1 MIDSSAECTE
11 HFRKPESE
19 ERSPRFLH
27 QNQLHLLRILMR
39 FRRRNKRNERC
50 ETMRGTGGVSDADL
64 WLMEETAMHVCAV
77 TNRQGCGM
85 VEW

>member
-1 MIDSSAECTE
+1 MIDSSAERTE

-39 FRRRNKRNERC
+39 FRRRKKRNERC

-64 WLMEETAMHVCAV
+64 WLEDTAMHVCTV